1 MRWHQDGT
9 KMVVQYL
16 AKNICGTV
24 GAPRNRSRGTLLQSH
39 FATTA
44 RRTLFFGVFCSHI
57 SHGIEIIVMYCIV
70 AM

>member
-1 MRWHQDGT
+1 
-9 KMVVQYL
+9 MVVQYL

-57 SHGIEIIVMYCIV
+57 SHGIEL
-70 AM
+70 